1 MASSEKELYGL
12 IGYPLGHSFSQGY
25 FNNKFASEGIDA
37 EYLNFEIPS
46 ITDLAEIIATH
57 PALRGLNVTIPY
69 KQDVIPYLDEIDP
82 TARKIGAVN
91 VIRVSRNAAGHV
103 RLKGFNSDIIG
114 FTDSISPL
122 LSGKKHTHAL
132 VLGTGGASHAV
143 LAGLSQLGIS
153 GTLVSRSPRP
163 GVITYADLD
172 DVIMASHTVIVNTT
186 PLGMYPLVDACPDIP
201 YRLVTKSHVCFDL
214 LYNPDVTMFMQR
226 CTEQGATV
234 KNGLE
239 MLLLQAFASWEMW
252 HRTI

>member
-1 MASSEKELYGL
+1 MYGL

-69 KQDVIPYLDEIDP
+69 KQAVIPYLDEIDP

-103 RLKGFNSDIIG
+103 HLKGFNSDIIG

-122 LSGKKHTHAL
+122 LSGKNHTHAL

-143 LAGLSQLGIS
+143 MAGLSQLGIS

-201 YRLVTKSHVCFDL
+201 YRLVTKNHVCFDHV
-214 LYNPDVTMFMQR
+214 YATMRRTRSHSQKR
-226 CTEQGATV
+226 SRDAAATSLCV
-234 KNGLE
+234 LGNV
-239 MLLLQAFASWEMW
+239 ASF
-252 HRTI
+252 HLTAALAPNNAA